1 VCACVF
7 GYVCVCV
14 FVFVHELIKTDASG
28 PFYGFTMS
36 GVLRSFLLGLFECMG
51 EASCVC
57 VCVCVCMCVYE
68 WLKTDASGSFSYFVF

>member
-14 FVFVHELIKTDASG
+14 CVCVHEWLETDASG

-36 GVLRSFLLGLFECMG
+36 DVLQSFLFGLFECMAA
-51 EASCVC
+51 ASCVC
-57 VCVCVCMCVYE
+57 VCVCVFVYLCLYVCV
-68 WLKTDASGSFSYFVF
+68 